1 MKVKHS
7 KYKNTG
13 LIFELLVKQIAAD
26 TLSRKDS
33 PAVKILRK
41 FYTGNTSLV
50 REFKLYDF
58 VLKNKG
64 IGQKKAEAILSTI
77 VELSRKIDTATLSK
91 QKYEL
96 IKELK
101 NHYNLEDFFSIKVES
116 YKPLA
121 ALYCLMEAQNT
132 QGLVDPQVFV
142 DNKTTLL
149 EHFLQIKQDGNSAK
163 DTLIE
168 EYSKYD
174 KDLRLLTYKILLEK
188 FNDKYVD
195 LLPEQKNILKEFIV
209 SVNSST
215 RLRNVVNEEMTKL
228 QTQISKLKNNITD
241 KVVKIKLEEVAKAIT
256 PVKNTQKVDDN
267 HLVSLMQYYELVN
280 ELKDPADLAKYSVGY
295 KYGLKNE
302 SINEGTGYEYKD
314 DSGAGK
320 PTKVLKLDNE
330 AWEKVKDL
338 FDDKGRPKSDEIKR
352 IPSDNSIWDLYA
364 QSYDNAGGKTIHKIY
379 GVSGDYSFG
388 NAPTYYQQKLSG
400 NKKAAVRVFDYF
412 IKKYLK

>member
-1 MKVKHS
+1 MRVKHS

-33 PAVKILRK
+33 PAVKVLKK

-50 REFKLYDF
+50 KEFKLYDF

-77 VELSRKIDTATLSK
+77 VELSRKIDTTTLNK

-121 ALYCLMEAQNT
+121 ALYCLLEAQNT
-132 QGLVDPQVFV
+132 EGLVDPQVFV

-149 EHFLQIKQDGNSAK
+149 EHFLQSKQDGNNAK

-188 FNDKYVD
+188 FNNKYAD
-195 LLPEQKNILKEFIV
+195 LLPEQKNILKEFII
-209 SVNSST
+209 SANST
-215 RLRNVVNEEMTKL
+215 TKLRTLVNEELEKI
-228 QTQISKLKNNITD
+228 QRHINILKP
-241 KVVKIKLEEVAKAIT
+241 KVADEIVKIKLEEVFKSIAPI
-256 PVKNTQKVDDN
+256 KNTEKVTDN
-267 HLVSLMQYYELVN
+267 HLVSLMQYYELVS
-280 ELKDPADLAKYSVGY
+280 ELK
-295 KYGLKNE
+295 
-302 SINEGTGYEYKD
+302 
-314 DSGAGK
+314 
-320 PTKVLKLDNE
+320 KV
-330 AWEKVKDL
+330 
-338 FDDKGRPKSDEIKR
+338 
-352 IPSDNSIWDLYA
+352 
-364 QSYDNAGGKTIHKIY
+364 
-379 GVSGDYSFG
+379 
-388 NAPTYYQQKLSG
+388 
-400 NKKAAVRVFDYF
+400 
-412 IKKYLK
+412 